1 MITIPF
7 KTPKAS
13 SANTYAKL
21 KQELIPAALHG
32 TVISLPLIF
41 ELSMD
46 SSVFNSKPWGKFF
59 EPISTQAISNIM
71 HGPTPIGRC
80 QLFPVH
86 SSSTSQITYLPQ
98 LLQSNQF
105 SFESDVSPFSDTQG
119 RIGYRDEPKELENI
133 AFPSI
138 IFKSYGANRYNV
150 RAYDFIDFKV
160 YNNSSK
166 KHGVPNIDTYSFA
179 NHLCTQIHTR
189 YYRPNYIKDAHLT
202 TFKTVL
208 DTYLPFFAISS
219 VSSSA
224 SSYTDNEPSKYSA
237 ISPLTADLLNIPRI
251 SINTILTK
259 ILRKDL
265 SHINNLIKS
274 IKKQKVTLI
283 FAGTGGTGI
292 NTICWLTEI
301 CNLLGHSNIFS
312 EIHVFEKDYVDF
324 SNIFRFPL
332 PLSAYITPQQG
343 SLHKTELVRK
353 PLTTLSDIIYYHDNF
368 IESLNDIPSILLDG
382 SVAQP
387 NTVFYGAPSIA
398 NRNFLSSLG
407 SFISAT
413 HANNTASLYAN
424 PIADDS
430 LQVETYGLIQ
440 LNSFF
445 INQISMAIGLLE
457 MIATKTYIQPDFHY
471 SDYTFVEAHRADYFF
486 DISTDMQAIP
496 IPEGN

>member
-7 KTPKAS
+7 KTPS
-13 SANTYAKL
+13 STGDRILAKL
-21 KQELIPAALHG
+21 KQELLPAALHG
-32 TVISLPLIF
+32 TVLSLPLVF
-41 ELSMD
+41 ELNM
-46 SSVFNSKPWGKFF
+46 SSAQFNAKPWRKFF
-59 EPISTQAISNIM
+59 EPLSTQAASNIM

-86 SSSTSQITYLPQ
+86 SSRLSQVVYLPQ
-98 LLQSNQF
+98 YLPHNQF
-105 SFESDVSPFSDTQG
+105 TFSDDVSVFSETQG
-119 RIGYRDEPKELENI
+119 RAGYQEPHELENI
-133 AFPSI
+133 AFPSL
-138 IFKSYGANRYNV
+138 IFKSHGSAN
-150 RAYDFIDFKV
+150 YDIMSNEFIDFKV

-166 KHGVPNIDTYSFA
+166 KHSVPNVDTYSFA
-179 NHLCTQIHTR
+179 NHLCTQLYTR
-189 YYRPNYIKDAHLT
+189 YFRPDHIEDT
-202 TFKTVL
+202 RFSTFKTVL
-208 DTYLPFFAISS
+208 DTYLPFFAINTISN
-219 VSSSA
+219 SA
-224 SSYTDNEPSKYSA
+224 SSTIDNEPSKYSA

-251 SINTILTK
+251 PLSTILTK
-259 ILRKDL
+259 ILRQDL
-265 SHINNLIKS
+265 AHISHLIKS

-301 CNLLGHSNIFS
+301 CNLLGYSNIFS

-332 PLSAYITPQQG
+332 PLSAYTTPQQD

-353 PLTTLSDIIYYHDNF
+353 PLTTLSDIVYYHDSF

-382 SVAQP
+382 QVAQP
-387 NTVFYGAPSIA
+387 NTIFYGAPSIA

-457 MIATKTYIQPDFHY
+457 MIDTKAYLQPDFHY
-471 SDYTFVEAHRADYFF
+471 SDYTFAESHRADYFF
-486 DISTDMQAIP
+486 DISTEMQAIP

>member
-7 KTPKAS
+7 KTPS
-13 SANTYAKL
+13 STSGKTLAKL
-21 KQELIPAALHG
+21 KQELLPAALHG
-32 TVISLPLIF
+32 TVLSLPLIF
-41 ELSMD
+41 EFTMD
-46 SSVFNSKPWGKFF
+46 SAQFNSKSWRKFF
-59 EPISTQAISNIM
+59 EPLSTQAVSNIM

-86 SSSTSQITYLPQ
+86 SSRLNQIVYLPQ
-98 LLQSNQF
+98 YLSYTFF
-105 SFESDVSPFSDTQG
+105 SLSDDVSAFSETQVRASYG
-119 RIGYRDEPKELENI
+119 NSPHELENI
-133 AFPSI
+133 GFPSLAL
-138 IFKSYGANRYNV
+138 KSFGSSSYDILSN
-150 RAYDFIDFKV
+150 DFIAFNV
-160 YNNSSK
+160 YNNSNK
-166 KHGVPNIDTYSFA
+166 KHSVPNIDTYSFA
-179 NHLCTQIHTR
+179 NHLCTQIYTR
-189 YYRPNYIKDAHLT
+189 YYRPDYIYDSINNPNRI
-202 TFKTVL
+202 VL
-208 DTYLPFFAISS
+208 DSYLPFFSINK
-219 VSSSA
+219 VA
-224 SSYTDNEPSKYSA
+224 SDTSNCIDDEPGKYFA

-251 SINTILTK
+251 PISTILTK
-259 ILRKDL
+259 TLRQDL
-265 SHINNLIKS
+265 GHIDSLIKS
-274 IKKQKVTLI
+274 IKKQKATLI

-301 CNLLGHSNIFS
+301 CNLLGYSNIFS

-332 PLSAYITPQQG
+332 PLSAYTTPQQD

-353 PLTTLSDIIYYHDNF
+353 PLKTLSDIVYYHDSF
-368 IESLNDIPSILLDG
+368 IESLSDIPSILLNG

-387 NTVFYGAPSIA
+387 NTIFYGAPSIA

-445 INQISMAIGLLE
+445 INQISMAVGLLE
-457 MIATKTYIQPDFHY
+457 MIATKAYLQPDFHY
-471 SDYTFVEAHRADYFF
+471 SDYTFAEQSRAGYFF
-486 DISTDMQAIP
+486 DISTEMQAIP